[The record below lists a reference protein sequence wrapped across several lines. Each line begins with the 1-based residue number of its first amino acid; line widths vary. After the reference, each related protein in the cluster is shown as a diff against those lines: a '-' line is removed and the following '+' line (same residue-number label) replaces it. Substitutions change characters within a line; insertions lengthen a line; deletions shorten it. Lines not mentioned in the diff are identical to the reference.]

1 MEIVVLGRNLMQ
13 VDNRASKIYIY
24 LFGATIFMRLISPNF
39 RSLTSLQSAT
49 EARLKSWYSRV
60 RIHSESIAF
69 FGGGSSERKGAE
81 NITTELNEL
90 KFVGSLPVKRNTAN
104 CPGKVVRLQSSYTDF
119 NCIKVAF
126 LNGLSDGK
134 LTLLNFF
141 FLKMYIYSCVI
152 YIYTTPNYILDI

>member
-49 EARLKSWYSRV
+49 EAPLKSWYSRV

-81 NITTELNEL
+81 NITTELKEL
-90 KFVGSLPVKRNTAN
+90 SLTRAWQEYIHGVIQSLFVKRIPDLAAN
-104 CPGKVVRLQSSYTDF
+104 DLRFEYSLTQQENNPDGVFDPGEISRGQHIIWETNK
-119 NCIKVAF
+119 
-126 LNGLSDGK
+126 
-134 LTLLNFF
+134 
-141 FLKMYIYSCVI
+141 
-152 YIYTTPNYILDI
+152 

>member
-81 NITTELNEL
+81 NITTELKEL
-90 KFVGSLPVKRNTAN
+90 SLTRAWQEYIHGVIQSLFVKRIPDLAAN
-104 CPGKVVRLQSSYTDF
+104 DLRFEYSLTQQENNPDGVFDPGEISRGQHIIWETNK
-119 NCIKVAF
+119 
-126 LNGLSDGK
+126 
-134 LTLLNFF
+134 
-141 FLKMYIYSCVI
+141 
-152 YIYTTPNYILDI
+152 